1 MIKQHWGYFIFLFF
15 YSITH
20 AQVVVVNSGDI
31 DYTKVATI
39 SNVTRTGYTGSSY
52 YSSTTSFN
60 LRFGVNSNG
69 TTAATVPVLK
79 SFKYGT
85 IEYVPYLKGLTP
97 YENIKISRKEN
108 NDVKSATKFT
118 GFFEYSNISGTTDKF
133 FNAEYVDNLETLIN
147 SYTLNRG
154 VDNIFSNFNSSTMN
168 NIERIDLIRN
178 SGMEVP
184 TGVSLNKVGVLILER
199 GGNDD
204 YRLAAITKLDTNG
217 NVSGLGSLIA
227 RARDKFGALGKSVL
241 STVFM
246 NSSTVSP
253 DPIKP
258 NQDLT
263 SQNIA
268 GDFIDLETLGLTPGQ
283 VIYGI
288 AVFPNDVESTMDL
301 IGLSNVPINTNG
313 NSDGGGLD
321 LMGGGGFAIVS
332 TTAIVSLSGNV
343 YRDMINN
350 NIVDGVG
357 IGTASGSQ
365 LYAYLINSSN
375 KVIFKQIVNT
385 NGSYLFSSIL
395 IDTSEDYSVAI
406 DSRNLSIND
415 VYPSAYSLPTGWV
428 SMGQTYGT
436 NNGLGS
442 GNDSNTTLKVPV
454 RFLTSTPFIT
464 NVNFGINLHCSKPG
478 DFTTGGN
485 PTNVGITN
493 QTKLPNWPEAIPN
506 AFIAL
511 ESKADGLV
519 LTRVQSSTAIVS
531 PKKGML
537 IYDVNAACVK
547 LYNGNIWNC
556 IQRSCND

>member
-20 AQVVVVNSGDI
+20 AQVVNSGDI

-227 RARDKFGALGKSVL
+227 RARGKFGALGKSVL

-288 AVFPNDVESTMDL
+288 AVFPNDVTSAMDL

-313 NSDGGGLD
+313 DSDGGGLD

-506 AFIAL
+506 AFITL

-537 IYDVNAACVK
+537 IYDVYAACVK

>member
-20 AQVVVVNSGDI
+20 EQVVNSGDI
-31 DYTKVATI
+31 DYTKVAVR
-39 SNVTRTGYTGSSY
+39 SEYLRTGYVPKYDYESNTQY
-52 YSSTTSFN
+52 K
-60 LRFGVNSNG
+60 LVFGVEPDGITLSK
-69 TTAATVPVLK
+69 VPVLK
-79 SFKYGT
+79 SFKYNNL
-85 IEYVPYLKGLTP
+85 EYIPFLKGLTP
-97 YENIKISRKEN
+97 YDNIKIARKDN
-108 NDVKSATKFT
+108 TIVTSKTKFT
-118 GFFEYSNISGTTDKF
+118 GFFEYSTLTPVEANSRYYK
-133 FNAEYVDNLETLIN
+133 AEYTDNLETLIN

-154 VDNIFSNFNSSTMN
+154 VDNIFANSGTTAN
-168 NIERIDLIRN
+168 NIERIDLTLN
-178 SGMEVP
+178 NGMEVP
-184 TGVSLNKVGVLILER
+184 TGVSLKKVGVLILER
-199 GGNDD
+199 NGNDD
-204 YRLAAITKLDTNG
+204 YKLAAITKLDTNG
-217 NVSGLGSLIA
+217 NISGLGSLIA
-227 RARDKFGALGKSVL
+227 RPRNSFGALVNSIA

-246 NSSTVSP
+246 NSNTVSP

-258 NQDLT
+258 NQNLA
-263 SQNIA
+263 SQNIS
-268 GDFIDLETLGLTPGQ
+268 GDFINLETLGLTPGQ

-288 AVFPNDVESTMDL
+288 AVFPNDVTSAMDL

-313 NSDGGGLD
+313 DSDGGGLD

-506 AFIAL
+506 AFITL

>member
-20 AQVVVVNSGDI
+20 AQVVNSGDI

-227 RARDKFGALGKSVL
+227 RARGKFGALGKSVV

-258 NQDLT
+258 NQDLP

-288 AVFPNDVESTMDL
+288 AVFPNDVTSAMDL

-313 NSDGGGLD
+313 DSDGGGLD

-506 AFIAL
+506 AFITL

>member
-20 AQVVVVNSGDI
+20 AQVVNSGDI

-227 RARDKFGALGKSVL
+227 RARGKFGALGKSVL

-288 AVFPNDVESTMDL
+288 AVFPNDVTSAMDL

-313 NSDGGGLD
+313 DSDGGGLD

-478 DFTTGGN
+478 DFTTVGN

-506 AFIAL
+506 AFITL

>member
-20 AQVVVVNSGDI
+20 AQVVNSGDI

-227 RARDKFGALGKSVL
+227 RARGKFGALGKSVL

-288 AVFPNDVESTMDL
+288 AVFPNDVTSAMDL

-313 NSDGGGLD
+313 DSDGGGLD

-506 AFIAL
+506 AFITL

>member
-20 AQVVVVNSGDI
+20 AQVVNSGDI

-227 RARDKFGALGKSVL
+227 RARGKFGALGKSVL

-288 AVFPNDVESTMDL
+288 AVFPNDVTSAMDL

-313 NSDGGGLD
+313 DSDGGGLD

-506 AFIAL
+506 AFITL

-547 LYNGNIWNC
+547 LYNGNILNC

>member
-1 MIKQHWGYFIFLFF
+1 M
-15 YSITH
+15 
-20 AQVVVVNSGDI
+20 NSGDI

-227 RARDKFGALGKSVL
+227 RARGKFGALGKSVL

-258 NQDLT
+258 NQDLP

-288 AVFPNDVESTMDL
+288 AVFPNDVTSAMDL

-313 NSDGGGLD
+313 DSDGGGLD

-506 AFIAL
+506 AFITL

>member
-20 AQVVVVNSGDI
+20 AQVVNSGDI

-227 RARDKFGALGKSVL
+227 RARGKFGALGKSVL

-288 AVFPNDVESTMDL
+288 AVFPNDVTLAMDL

-313 NSDGGGLD
+313 DSDGGGLD

-506 AFIAL
+506 AFITL

-519 LTRVQSSTAIVS
+519 LTRV
-531 PKKGML
+531 
-537 IYDVNAACVK
+537 
-547 LYNGNIWNC
+547 
-556 IQRSCND
+556 

>member
-1 MIKQHWGYFIFLFF
+1 M
-15 YSITH
+15 
-20 AQVVVVNSGDI
+20 NSGDI

-227 RARDKFGALGKSVL
+227 RARGKFGALGKSVL

-288 AVFPNDVESTMDL
+288 AVFPNDVTSAMDL

-313 NSDGGGLD
+313 DSDGGGLD

-506 AFIAL
+506 AFITL

>member
-20 AQVVVVNSGDI
+20 AQVVNSGDI

-227 RARDKFGALGKSVL
+227 RARGKFGALGKSVL

-258 NQDLT
+258 NQDLP

-288 AVFPNDVESTMDL
+288 AVFPNDVTSAMDL

-313 NSDGGGLD
+313 DSDGGGLD

-506 AFIAL
+506 AFITL

>member
-20 AQVVVVNSGDI
+20 AQVVNSGDI

-227 RARDKFGALGKSVL
+227 RARGKFGALGKSVV

-258 NQDLT
+258 NQDLP

-288 AVFPNDVESTMDL
+288 AVFPNDVTSAMDL

-313 NSDGGGLD
+313 DSDGGGLD

-454 RFLTSTPFIT
+454 RFLTPTPFIT

-506 AFIAL
+506 AFITL

>member
-1 MIKQHWGYFIFLFF
+1 M
-15 YSITH
+15 
-20 AQVVVVNSGDI
+20 
-31 DYTKVATI
+31 
-39 SNVTRTGYTGSSY
+39 
-52 YSSTTSFN
+52 
-60 LRFGVNSNG
+60 
-69 TTAATVPVLK
+69 
-79 SFKYGT
+79 
-85 IEYVPYLKGLTP
+85 
-97 YENIKISRKEN
+97 
-108 NDVKSATKFT
+108 
-118 GFFEYSNISGTTDKF
+118 
-133 FNAEYVDNLETLIN
+133 
-147 SYTLNRG
+147 
-154 VDNIFSNFNSSTMN
+154 
-168 NIERIDLIRN
+168 
-178 SGMEVP
+178 
-184 TGVSLNKVGVLILER
+184 
-199 GGNDD
+199 
-204 YRLAAITKLDTNG
+204 
-217 NVSGLGSLIA
+217 
-227 RARDKFGALGKSVL
+227 
-241 STVFM
+241 
-246 NSSTVSP
+246 
-253 DPIKP
+253 
-258 NQDLT
+258 
-263 SQNIA
+263 
-268 GDFIDLETLGLTPGQ
+268 
-283 VIYGI
+283 
-288 AVFPNDVESTMDL
+288 
-301 IGLSNVPINTNG
+301 
-313 NSDGGGLD
+313 
-321 LMGGGGFAIVS
+321 S

-454 RFLTSTPFIT
+454 RFLTPTPFIT

-506 AFIAL
+506 AFITL